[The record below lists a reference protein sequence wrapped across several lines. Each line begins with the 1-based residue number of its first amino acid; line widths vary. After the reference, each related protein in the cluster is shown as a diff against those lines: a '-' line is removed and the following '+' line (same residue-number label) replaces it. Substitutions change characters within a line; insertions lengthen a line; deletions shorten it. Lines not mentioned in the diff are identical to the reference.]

1 MKKARKNEI
10 FFHLNAI
17 IFGVLSSK
25 KFVSGILIAIF
36 FLSLQV
42 QIFRTL
48 KEQTTSYITIR
59 NAKVNNLKGIS
70 LRIPKNK
77 LVVITGLS
85 GSGKSSLAFDTL
97 YAEGQRRYVESLSSY
112 ARQFMGRLNKP
123 DVESITG
130 LSPAI
135 AIEQKVNSH
144 NPRSTVGTST
154 EIYEFLKLLYAR
166 IGKTYSPASGKLVKK
181 HQVMDVVNH
190 ILGLASGTTAYIVA
204 PVHLPEG
211 RSLDE
216 HLNILMQQGF
226 YRILLNGEIVKIEDF
241 LDQKKKVSE
250 KKVKLLIDR
259 IKVNESMD
267 DAIGRISD
275 SVQTAFYE
283 GKETCQVISEL
294 DGERKEADFSSR
306 FEADGIT
313 FEPPTANMFAF
324 NNPYGACPTCQGFGS
339 VIGIDPDLVVP
350 NKSLSIYENAIACWR
365 GDKMSEWKD
374 ALVRVADKVGIPIFK
389 PFYELT
395 EEQKSLLWTG
405 NQYFEGIVD
414 FFNYVE
420 SQSYKIQYRV
430 MLSRYRG
437 KTVCPE
443 CHGTR
448 LRRAAQYVK
457 VGGKSITD
465 LVMMPLDELKVF
477 FDHLKLDET
486 DSKIASRLLV
496 EINNR
501 LDFIIEVGLGYLTLN
516 RLSNTLSGG
525 ESQRIN
531 LATSLGSS
539 LVGSTYILDE
549 PSIGLHSR
557 DTERLIAV
565 LRRLRDIG
573 NTVIVVE
580 HDEEIIR
587 AADYIIDIGP
597 MAGAFGGEV
606 VFEGDI
612 KSLIN
617 CEKSL
622 TTQYLTGKMH
632 IPVPTRRRKSA
643 NAIII
648 KGVSQNNLKNLT
660 VRFPL
665 NTMTVITGVSGSGKS
680 TLVKDV
686 LWPAMKRH
694 LGEAVERCGS
704 FGALEGDLGLIQAV
718 EFIDQNPIGKSS
730 RSNPAT
736 YMKAYDEIRQL
747 FSEQKLAKLRG
758 VKPAFFS
765 FNVPGGRCE
774 ECEGEGVVKIEMQF
788 MADVYLPCEACH
800 GTRFKEEVLE
810 IKYDGKNVSDILN
823 MSIDEAI
830 DFFEGSSERDTA
842 VVKRILS
849 RLKPLRDVGLGYLML
864 GQSAS
869 SLSGGEAQ
877 RVKLATF
884 LVKGQVE
891 KPTLFI
897 FDEPTTGLHFH
908 DVNKLLESFNAL
920 IANGH
925 SVIIIE
931 HNMEVIKSADWVID
945 LGPESGNKGGEIVFE
960 GTPEDLVKCK
970 ASYTGKALKNKLK
983 P

>member
-1 MKKARKNEI
+1 
-10 FFHLNAI
+10 
-17 IFGVLSSK
+17 
-25 KFVSGILIAIF
+25 
-36 FLSLQV
+36 
-42 QIFRTL
+42 L

-59 NAKVNNLKGIS
+59 NAKVNNLKSIS
-70 LRIPKNK
+70 LQIPKNK

-166 IGKTYSPASGKLVKK
+166 IGKTYSPVSGKLVKK
-181 HQVMDVVNH
+181 HQVMDVVNY
-190 ILGLASGTTAYIVA
+190 IMSLAPGTTAYIVA
-204 PVHLPEG
+204 PIVLPVG

-216 HLNILMQQGF
+216 HLSVLMQQGF
-226 YRILLNGEIVKIEDF
+226 YRILYSGEIVKIEDF

-259 IKVNESMD
+259 IRVNESLQE
-267 DAIGRISD
+267 AVGRLSD

-283 GKETCQVISEL
+283 GKENCQVISEL
-294 DGERKEADFSSR
+294 NGERKEADFSSR

-374 ALVRVADKVGIPIFK
+374 ALVRVADKVDIPIFK

-420 SQSYKIQYRV
+420 TQSYKIQYRV

-448 LRRAAQYVK
+448 LRREAQYVK
-457 VGGKSITD
+457 VGGKSISE
-465 LVMMPLDELKVF
+465 LVMMPLDELKSF
-477 FDHLKLDET
+477 FDHLKLDAT

-501 LDFIIEVGLGYLTLN
+501 LNFIIEVGLGYLTLN

-606 VFEGDI
+606 VFEGEI
-612 KSLIN
+612 KDLIN

-622 TTQYLTGKMH
+622 TTQYLTGKMQ
-632 IPVPTRRRKSA
+632 IPVPSHRRKSA
-643 NAIII
+643 NTIII
-648 KGVSQNNLKNLT
+648 KGASQNNLKNLT

-680 TLVKDV
+680 TLVKDI
-686 LWPAMKRH
+686 LYPAMKRH
-694 LGEAVERCGS
+694 LGEAMDRCGS
-704 FGALEGDLGLIQAV
+704 FGALEGDLGRIQAV

-736 YMKAYDEIRQL
+736 YLKAYDEIRQL
-747 FSEQKLAKLRG
+747 FSEQKLAKLRNI
-758 VKPAFFS
+758 KPSFFS

-774 ECEGEGVVKIEMQF
+774 ECEGEGVQKIEMQF

-810 IKYDGKNVSDILN
+810 IKYDGKDISDILN

-830 DFFEGSSERDTA
+830 DFFEGSSGRSTS
-842 VVKRILS
+842 VVGRILS
-849 RLKPLRDVGLGYLML
+849 RLKPLREVGLGYLKL
-864 GQSAS
+864 GQSSS

-877 RVKLATF
+877 RVKLAYF
-884 LVKGQVE
+884 LIKGQVE
-891 KPTLFI
+891 RPTLFI

-960 GTPEDLVKCK
+960 GTPEDLIKCK
-970 ASYTGKALKNKLK
+970 QSYTGKALKNKL
-983 P
+983 